1 MSYGLVIGI
10 TFGVILVLI
19 FLRLPIYSS
28 LGVGGAVGI
37 FLSRGMIGITQL
49 PMSLT
54 GQLVN
59 FVMVAVPLF
68 ILMGEVLSKTGIGK
82 DIYEVMYKWTS
93 GIPGGLAIASI
104 VAAAVFGAMSGVSI
118 AAVAVIG
125 VMAIPEMLRHGY
137 DRSLAAGAVAAPGA
151 LAMLIPPSLLFVL
164 YGAVSGVS
172 VSKLLIGGIVPG
184 LFLAAMMILY
194 VFIRVKRNPS
204 LAPRIE
210 EKFTWKERFMVLR
223 RLWSAV
229 IVILFVIGSMY
240 SGLAT
245 ATEAAAFGALGAF
258 LVAGFAYKA
267 LNWKT
272 LKEILSAT
280 SRTTGAVLMI
290 AANAFIFS
298 QFLVLT
304 RVPELLSQSLTQ
316 LNWAPSMVMLLVIIV
331 FIVLGMFMDG
341 ASFVLVTTPIILPTV
356 IALGYSPLWYGI
368 ILVMKTEMAVI
379 MPPIGLNLYTLKSA
393 VPQLNMDE
401 IIRGCLPYVVIE
413 FAALLLFLF
422 VPGLAL
428 WLPGLMK

>member
-164 YGAVSGVS
+164 YGAVSGVP
-172 VSKLLIGGIVPG
+172 VNKLLIGGIVPG
-184 LFLAAMMILY
+184 VFLAVLMALY
-194 VFIRVKRNPS
+194 VFIRVKRNPP
-204 LAPRIE
+204 LAPLIE
-210 EKFTWKERFMVLR
+210 DKVTWKERFMVLR
-223 RLWSAV
+223 RLWSAL

-267 LNWKT
+267 L
-272 LKEILSAT
+272 EDSE
-280 SRTTGAVLMI
+280 GD
-290 AANAFIFS
+290 S
-298 QFLVLT
+298 Q
-304 RVPELLSQSLTQ
+304 RHQPHHRRRADDCGQR
-316 LNWAPSMVMLLVIIV
+316 
-331 FIVLGMFMDG
+331 
-341 ASFVLVTTPIILPTV
+341 
-356 IALGYSPLWYGI
+356 
-368 ILVMKTEMAVI
+368 
-379 MPPIGLNLYTLKSA
+379 LYFQ
-393 VPQLNMDE
+393 P
-401 IIRGCLPYVVIE
+401 
-413 FAALLLFLF
+413 
-422 VPGLAL
+422 VPGIYESA
-428 WLPGLMK
+428 

>member
-1 MSYGLVIGI
+1 MSAAL
-10 TFGVILVLI
+10 
-19 FLRLPIYSS
+19 LR
-28 LGVGGAVGI
+28 
-37 FLSRGMIGITQL
+37 
-49 PMSLT
+49 
-54 GQLVN
+54 
-59 FVMVAVPLF
+59 
-68 ILMGEVLSKTGIGK
+68 
-82 DIYEVMYKWTS
+82 YEVMHKWTS

-104 VAAAVFGAMSGVSI
+104 VAATIFGAMSGVSI

-172 VSKLLIGGIVPG
+172 VNKLLIGGIVPG
-184 LFLAAMMILY
+184 LFLAALMALY
-194 VFIRVKRNPS
+194 VFIKVKRTPS

-210 EKFTWKERFMVLR
+210 EKVTWQERFMVLR
-223 RLWSAV
+223 RLWSAL
-229 IVILFVIGSMY
+229 IVILFVIVSMY

-272 LKEILSAT
+272 LKEILNAT

-298 QFLVLT
+298 QFLVYT
-304 RVPELLSQSLTQ
+304 KVPELLSLSLTH
-316 LNWAPSMVMLLVIIV
+316 LNWPPSMVMLLVIIV
-331 FIVLGMFMDG
+331 FIIFGMFIDG
-341 ASFVLVTTPIILPTV
+341 ASFVLITTPIILPTV

-379 MPPIGLNLYTLKSA
+379 IPPIGLNLYTLKSA
-393 VPQLNMDE
+393 VPQLNMEE
-401 IIRGCLPYVVIE
+401 IIRGSLPYIVIE

-422 VPGLAL
+422 VPAFAL